1 MEKALLLARANL
13 YKTKGQMAAIT
24 ILLLLA
30 SFMLNLWLI
39 LSLDYRQNF
48 DRCHDRLNEGHV
60 TAAVDS
66 HGAGTKEFL
75 EKTLEDDSRTSEF
88 SLDDCMYMVG
98 SFEINGGE
106 INTQMIFL
114 EKQDAISRA
123 VGKVEIVEDSGISSG
138 IYMPML
144 YQSDEIAVGKE
155 IEVTIGSRKM
165 TYTVCGFFNSVMA
178 GSHNCSLCAMILTE
192 DKYQELQEAGCAPLA
207 TLCSV
212 RLHERSEGE
221 DYEAMLRNALS
232 AQYPSARIVS
242 NTYALVA
249 QSRYISQM
257 ICSAVI
263 SAMAFFILLIALVVV
278 SSNIINY
285 VQENIQNLGALKA
298 VGYTSRQL
306 VGSLL
311 LQFLLPTLTVAAA
324 GIGISYVVFPFVN
337 TMMFS
342 QTGIPYTVH
351 FLPVPLLATL
361 SISCGAVALVVWLSS
376 RRIKKLEPI
385 AALRQGIRAHNF
397 KRSHIPLNK
406 ARMPLHAALALKT
419 TLSSM
424 KYNLTV
430 CITMLVLSLVVVFS
444 GVMAENMIVDTT
456 PFLNLIVG
464 ETSDSCINVNAAY
477 EEAFLREMEKDARVE
492 DVYLYHSIEVQHQD
506 GIALAANICDDFSKA
521 GNQNVVYEGRFPKY
535 ENEIAIAGKYA
546 SENGL
551 EIGDE
556 VAVTANGKQAAYLIS
571 GFTQISNNLGKDCLL
586 TRAGYERLGVLQN
599 TSYYLNL
606 ADGVDIDAFHSEVKE
621 QFGNE
626 INTTVNVNALIG
638 VTTSVYITLMTI
650 IVISILVLSAIVIAF
665 VLYLLVRIMVGNK
678 KQDYGILKALGF
690 TTGQLILQTA
700 LSFMPSVICS
710 TIAGITACCL
720 IINPLIALFLNSIG
734 IVKCTFTVPVGLIAA
749 MAAGLILF
757 AFITVCLLAL
767 KIRKIT
773 PRALLTGE

>member
-1 MEKALLLARANL
+1 M
-13 YKTKGQMAAIT
+13 
-24 ILLLLA
+24 
-30 SFMLNLWLI
+30 
-39 LSLDYRQNF
+39 
-48 DRCHDRLNEGHV
+48 
-60 TAAVDS
+60 
-66 HGAGTKEFL
+66 
-75 EKTLEDDSRTSEF
+75 
-88 SLDDCMYMVG
+88 
-98 SFEINGGE
+98 
-106 INTQMIFL
+106 
-114 EKQDAISRA
+114 
-123 VGKVEIVEDSGISSG
+123 
-138 IYMPML
+138 
-144 YQSDEIAVGKE
+144 
-155 IEVTIGSRKM
+155 
-165 TYTVCGFFNSVMA
+165 
-178 GSHNCSLCAMILTE
+178 
-192 DKYQELQEAGCAPLA
+192 
-207 TLCSV
+207 
-212 RLHERSEGE
+212 
-221 DYEAMLRNALS
+221 
-232 AQYPSARIVS
+232 
-242 NTYALVA
+242 
-249 QSRYISQM
+249 
-257 ICSAVI
+257 
-263 SAMAFFILLIALVVV
+263 
-278 SSNIINY
+278 
-285 VQENIQNLGALKA
+285 
-298 VGYTSRQL
+298 
-306 VGSLL
+306 
-311 LQFLLPTLTVAAA
+311 
-324 GIGISYVVFPFVN
+324 
-337 TMMFS
+337 
-342 QTGIPYTVH
+342 
-351 FLPVPLLATL
+351 
-361 SISCGAVALVVWLSS
+361 
-376 RRIKKLEPI
+376 
-385 AALRQGIRAHNF
+385 
-397 KRSHIPLNK
+397 
-406 ARMPLHAALALKT
+406 
-419 TLSSM
+419 
-424 KYNLTV
+424 
-430 CITMLVLSLVVVFS
+430 
-444 GVMAENMIVDTT
+444 
-456 PFLNLIVG
+456 
-464 ETSDSCINVNAAY
+464 
-477 EEAFLREMEKDARVE
+477 
-492 DVYLYHSIEVQHQD
+492 
-506 GIALAANICDDFSKA
+506 
-521 GNQNVVYEGRFPKY
+521 VYEGRFPKY